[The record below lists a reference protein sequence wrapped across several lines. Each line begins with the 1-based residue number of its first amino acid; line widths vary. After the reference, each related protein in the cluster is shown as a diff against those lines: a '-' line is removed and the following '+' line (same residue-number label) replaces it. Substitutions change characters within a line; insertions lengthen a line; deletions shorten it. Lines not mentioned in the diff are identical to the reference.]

1 MSAVITVG
9 VDPGAKGAIA
19 FYCSNGSSAAMIDIH
34 DMPMLGKEVN
44 GAEVAELLTEF
55 RPDHIWLEQVNSF
68 GMGRTSA
75 YNFGQGVGTLK
86 GVFQALK
93 IPFTLV
99 TPQKWKKSY
108 GLSKEKDHS
117 RLLVT
122 RLFPWIAT
130 EVSRKKDDGRAEAL
144 LIARYGSEQK

>member
-1 MSAVITVG
+1 MICG
-9 VDPGAKGAIA
+9 VDPGSKGAIA
-19 FYCSNGSSAAMIDIH
+19 LLYPNYAEIH

-44 GAEVAELLTEF
+44 GSEVARIFKEF
-55 RPDHIWLEQVNSF
+55 PPDHIWLEQVNSF

-75 YNFGQGVGTLK
+75 YNFGQGVGVLK
-86 GVFQALK
+86 GVFQAMQ

-122 RLFPWIAT
+122 RMYPSLADQF
-130 EVSRKKDDGRAEAL
+130 VRKKDDGRAEAL
-144 LIARYGSEQK
+144 LIAKYGSEQ

>member
-1 MSAVITVG
+1 MICG
-9 VDPGAKGAIA
+9 IDPGAKGAIA
-19 FYCSNGSSAAMIDIH
+19 LLYPNYAEIH

-44 GAEVAELLTEF
+44 GSEVSRIFKEF
-55 RPDHIWLEQVNSF
+55 TPDHIWLEQVNSF

-75 YNFGQGVGTLK
+75 YNFGQGVGVLK
-86 GVFQALK
+86 GVFQAMQ

-122 RLFPWIAT
+122 RMYPSLADQF
-130 EVSRKKDDGRAEAL
+130 VRKKDDGRAEAL
-144 LIARYGSEQK
+144 LIAKYGSEQ

>member
-1 MSAVITVG
+1 MICG
-9 VDPGAKGAIA
+9 IDPGAKGAIA
-19 FYCSNGSSAAMIDIH
+19 LLYPDYAEIH

-44 GAEVAELLTEF
+44 GSEVARIFKEF
-55 RPDHIWLEQVNSF
+55 TPDHIWLEQVNSF

-75 YNFGQGVGTLK
+75 YNFGQGVGVLK
-86 GVFQALK
+86 GVFQAMQ

-122 RLFPWIAT
+122 RMFPDLADQF
-130 EVSRKKDDGRAEAL
+130 VRKKDDGRAEAL
-144 LIARYGSEQK
+144 LIAKYGSEQ